1 MAVNRYFSSIA
12 APTTLTGGISNVGV
26 SVPVVASTGFPTS
39 YPYTVSIDYG
49 SSSEELVD
57 VTSAA
62 GLTLTV
68 TRGVDGTSA
77 QSHSVGAVVRHV
89 SSGRDFADAQGHMGA
104 VSAVHG
110 VAGTLVGTSDTQ
122 TLANKT
128 LTNPTITS
136 AALSGTM
143 SGLPTFSGAALF
155 TGNPS
160 FRGANSAAQVL
171 GVRSN
176 ADTVDRLAVLA
187 SGQLTW
193 GPGNAA
199 GDVTLSRLSPGALTT
214 NSSLSASKTAA
225 TDLAFSAQVAG
236 ETFRRFQA
244 HADGKHEWGPG
255 AASDVDTNLYRN
267 AVGELKTD
275 TALTVLGALSA
286 GNMNLGAWTANWV
299 PTWGTGTGLHTPLY
313 GNAVTSGG
321 YAKFGRLLLFTF
333 GVTFGS
339 TTNFGAGATVA
350 DNWLFALPGPAAS
363 ATFAGSQAIC
373 GFGRATQTSGQ
384 TIPITVHVDAS
395 GANFQLDTSGGRQ
408 DGVAITNFGTLDSLS
423 PWTWATGGA
432 IQFWGFVETV
442 S

>member
-26 SVPVVASTGFPTS
+26 SVSVLATTGFPTS

-57 VTSAA
+57 VTGAA

-136 AALSGTM
+136 AALSGTL

-160 FRGANSAAQVL
+160 FRGTSGVQVL
-171 GVRSN
+171 GVRASGN
-176 ADTVDRLAVLA
+176 TVDNLAVS
-187 SGQLTW
+187 SGGTLTW

-199 GDVTLSRLSPGALTT
+199 GDVTLSRFGGGGGLFTNAALI
-214 NSSLSASKTAA
+214 ASRAA
-225 TDLAFSAQVAG
+225 GTDLALSAQVTG
-236 ETFRRFQA
+236 ETFPRFRSYT
-244 HADGKHEWGPG
+244 DGKHEWGPG
-255 AASDVDTNLYRN
+255 STDKDTNLYRN

-299 PTWGTGTGLHTPLY
+299 PTWGTTTGLHTPAF

-384 TIPITVHVDAS
+384 TIPVTVHVDAS

>member
-26 SVPVVASTGFPTS
+26 SVPVLATTGFPTS

-57 VTSAA
+57 VTGAA

-136 AALSGTM
+136 AALSGTL

-155 TGNPS
+155 TGNPG
-160 FRGANSAAQVL
+160 FRGTGTAQVL
-171 GVRSN
+171 GVR
-176 ADTVDRLAVLA
+176 AAGDTVDRLAVA
-187 SGQLTW
+187 GTGKLTW

-199 GDVTLSRLSPGALTT
+199 GDVTLSRFGGGGLATNASLMTT
-214 NSSLSASKTAA
+214 RPTSADPASSV
-225 TDLAFSAQVAG
+225 QVAG
-236 ETFRRFQA
+236 ETFNRFQTR
-244 HADGKHEWGPG
+244 ADGKHEWGPG

-286 GNMNLGAWTANWV
+286 GNMNLGPWTANWV

-313 GNAVTSGG
+313 GNALTSGG

-350 DNWLFALPGPAAS
+350 DNWTFALPGPAAS